1 MTKAN
6 HEILEALRP
15 EVKSAYITA
24 KEHILD
30 SIRKMDLFKDTSLTD
45 EERNIV
51 YKLLE
56 ETAFLM
62 KSKLDK

>member
-1 MTKAN
+1 MTKEN

-15 EVKSAYITA
+15 EAKSAYITA
-24 KEHILD
+24 KGHILD
-30 SIRKMDLFKDTSLTD
+30 SIRQMDLFKDTSLTD